1 MTVENGVRIL
11 AGTMILVS
19 VALVHFH
26 SPWWLL
32 LTAFIGLN
40 LIQSAFTGFC
50 RPTILLRTLG
60 LKNGQGSCAKPES
73 VASSR

>member
-1 MTVENGVRIL
+1 MTIENAVRVF

-19 VALVHFH
+19 VALVHYH

-32 LTAFIGLN
+32 FTIFIGLN

-50 RPTILLRTLG
+50 LPSIVFRKLG
-60 LKNGQGSCAKPES
+60 LKDQ
-73 VASSR
+73 